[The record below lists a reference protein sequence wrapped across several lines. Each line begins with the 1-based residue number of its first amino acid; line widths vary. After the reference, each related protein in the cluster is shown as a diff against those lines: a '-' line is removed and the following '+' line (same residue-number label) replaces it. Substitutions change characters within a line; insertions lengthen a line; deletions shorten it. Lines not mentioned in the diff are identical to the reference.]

1 MQELLWDFEETR
13 KQIKKSEHGLRWLIR
28 NRAIP
33 IVKIG
38 NRIYFQ
44 PEEIRKWVLEH
55 SIPAFEGNIENG

>member
-13 KQIKKSEHGLRWLIR
+13 KQIKKSVHGLRWLIR

-38 NRIYFQ
+38 NRIYFR
-44 PEEIRKWVLEH
+44 PEEVKEWIKEH
-55 SIPAFEGNIENG
+55 SIPAIKR